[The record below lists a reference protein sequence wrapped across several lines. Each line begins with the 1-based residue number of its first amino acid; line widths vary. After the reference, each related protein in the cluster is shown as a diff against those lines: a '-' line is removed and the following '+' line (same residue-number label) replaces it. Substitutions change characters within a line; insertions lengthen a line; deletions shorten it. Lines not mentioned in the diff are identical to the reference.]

1 MRSPSG
7 TEREAHAQFA
17 RGARSFPLDRMRQ
30 VAFVAASIWIVS
42 TLTRLV
48 LLAMAWPELDAGIRD
63 VTIALAA
70 GAWRDTLAA
79 LWLAAPFALY
89 LGIVPE
95 RWYRRGWHARVL
107 TAGLFVLVAGVTFVG
122 LAEVLFFDEFDGR
135 FNFVAVDYLIFPT
148 EVAVNLWESYP
159 MPWLL
164 ASIGFV
170 ALALTVWLRPR
181 FLTPSTRAPARTR
194 RRWATLAAY
203 GMLLA
208 VVSIDVP
215 QLLRA
220 TPEAKAPIGHRV
232 LGEIAE
238 NGYVSFWNAFRG
250 QDAPYAGLF
259 ATLPDSEVFARLA
272 RLVGNRG
279 GRSGGVMGTTER
291 LVIPAGPARRLNV
304 VIVLEESFGSNFVGS
319 VHPDGENATPNF
331 DSLTLGGTLLTN
343 IYSTGNRTIRALE
356 TTTSSLPPL
365 PGISIV
371 RRPQSRGLFTLPAV
385 LRERGYTTRFVYG
398 GRALFDGMGRYMR
411 ENGIESVVEQKHFPD
426 SSFRTAWGV
435 SDEAIFNRTLAD
447 LDSLHGT
454 GKPFYALVL
463 SVSNH
468 KPYSYPAGRIPQ
480 DPAARKRTHA
490 VRYADWAL
498 GKFMREARGKSW
510 FDSTL
515 FVIMGD
521 HGARV
526 YGAAEIPLAS
536 YEVPVL
542 LYAPAVLPAGRRVN
556 TLASAMDIA
565 PTVLGVLGQPYRSKF
580 FGRDILRMPPREGRA
595 LMTHNNKLALMRDST
610 LVVLGLRGAV
620 GVYRRNDAGVWQPR
634 AAPDLSAREAVY
646 DAIAYFNGADALY
659 RSARYQFLEPER
671 SSRIARGYGD

>member
-1 MRSPSG
+1 M
-7 TEREAHAQFA
+7 Q
-17 RGARSFPLDRMRQ
+17 Q
-30 VAFVAASIWIVS
+30 VAFVVATIWIVS
-42 TLTRLV
+42 ALTRLA
-48 LLAMAWPELDAGIRD
+48 LLAMAWRELDAGVGGVV
-63 VTIALAA
+63 VTIAV
-70 GAWRDTLAA
+70 GTWRDTLAA
-79 LWLAAPFALY
+79 LWLSAPFALY

-95 RWYRRGWHARVL
+95 RWYRRAWHLRLL
-107 TAGLFVLVAGVTFVG
+107 TAGLFVFLAGVTFVA
-122 LAEVLFFDEFDGR
+122 LAELLFFDEFDGR

-164 ASIGFV
+164 TSIGLV
-170 ALALTVWLRPR
+170 ALALTLWLRPR
-181 FLTPSTRAPARTR
+181 FLASSTRPPARASL
-194 RRWATLAAY
+194 RWATLAAY
-203 GMLLA
+203 GALLA
-208 VVSIDVP
+208 IASSDAR
-215 QLLRA
+215 QLLRD
-220 TPEAKAPIGHRV
+220 TPQTKAPAGHRV

-238 NGYVSFWNAFRG
+238 NGYVSFWKAFRG

-259 ATLPDSEVFARLA
+259 ATLPDSEIFPRLA

-279 GRSGGVMGTTER
+279 ARSGSATGTTER

-304 VIVLEESFGSNFVGS
+304 VIVLEESLGSNFVGS
-319 VHPDGENATPNF
+319 LHPDGENATPNF

-343 IYSTGNRTIRALE
+343 VYSTGNRTIRALE

-385 LRERGYTTRFVYG
+385 LRERGYATRFVYG

-447 LDSLHGT
+447 LDSLHGA
-454 GKPFYALVL
+454 GKPFYAMVL

-468 KPYSYPAGRIPQ
+468 KPYTYPAGRIPQ

-498 GKFMREARGKSW
+498 GNFMREARGKRW

-542 LYAPAVLPAGRRVN
+542 LYAPAVLPAGQRVG
-556 TLASAMDIA
+556 TVASAMDIA
-565 PTVLGVLGQPYRSKF
+565 PTVLSILGEPYRSKF
-580 FGRDILRMPPREGRA
+580 FGRDILTLPPREGRA

-620 GVYRRNDAGVWQPR
+620 GVYRRDGDGAWQPR
-634 AAPDLSAREAVY
+634 PAPDRAAREAVH
-646 DAIAYFNGADALY
+646 DAIAYFNGADMLY
-659 RSARYQFLEPER
+659 RSGRYRFAKAKRP
-671 SSRIARGYGD
+671 SSGMARGYGD